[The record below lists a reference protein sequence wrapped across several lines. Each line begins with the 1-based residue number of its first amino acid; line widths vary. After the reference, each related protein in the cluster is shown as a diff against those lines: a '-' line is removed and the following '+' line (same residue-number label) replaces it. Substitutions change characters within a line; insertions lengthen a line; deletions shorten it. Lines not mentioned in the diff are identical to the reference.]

1 MLRRR
6 PLKPRHQNILAT
18 VTGLVLGAILN
29 SLLIELGPRL
39 IPVPAG
45 LDMSSMEGIRR
56 SMPQLPAANFLF
68 PWLAARAGDLW
79 RSTCRVPT
87 CCPRGER
94 PCSRHWGVFSGRRDC
109 HGGCCRRPPVV
120 PFARP
125 RTCLPPNG
133 LAGLPPRIV
142 KVVKLMTQFA
152 GFGQAL
158 VFACR

>member
-29 SLLIELGPRL
+29 SLLVELGPRL

-68 PWLAARAGDLW
+68 PWLAHALGTFGGALFASRLAAGG
-79 RSTCRVPT
+79 SKGPAVVI
-87 CCPRGER
+87 
-94 PCSRHWGVFSGRRDC
+94 GVFFLA
-109 HGGCCRRPPVV
+109 GGIAMVAAVAGPLW
-120 PFARP
+120 F
-125 RTCLPPNG
+125 LLLDLG
-133 LAGLPPRIV
+133 LAYLPMAWLGYRLGSL
-142 KVVKLMTQFA
+142 KSSN
-152 GFGQAL
+152 
-158 VFACR
+158 